1 MAINWLDNANFNN
14 RAVREDYVERIANDM
29 INGRWDGRN
38 GEPIKFDTTG
48 RLIEGQH
55 RMWAC
60 VKSDTP
66 FETLMITGVSP
77 ESYNT
82 SGIGRPKSFAD
93 FLGPVHGE
101 KNVFNLA
108 SAVRL
113 VYHWS
118 TGTLDKQRD
127 GKTLPTIK
135 QLETVYRD
143 HPNLKDSVSAIANR
157 SDVRKIITPSYAM
170 LIHYAA
176 TLENNSAR
184 VESFFDRLGSGLGLY
199 EDDPVY
205 HLRRFL
211 LSQRS
216 LKPGQRRSRQEYVLA
231 LAIKAWNACKNEQKM
246 KALSFRVGEPFP
258 QL

>member
-38 GEPIKFDTTG
+38 GEPIK
-48 RLIEGQH
+48 
-55 RMWAC
+55 
-60 VKSDTP
+60 
-66 FETLMITGVSP
+66 
-77 ESYNT
+77 
-82 SGIGRPKSFAD
+82 
-93 FLGPVHGE
+93 
-101 KNVFNLA
+101 
-108 SAVRL
+108 
-113 VYHWS
+113 
-118 TGTLDKQRD
+118 
-127 GKTLPTIK
+127 
-135 QLETVYRD
+135 
-143 HPNLKDSVSAIANR
+143 
-157 SDVRKIITPSYAM
+157 
-170 LIHYAA
+170 
-176 TLENNSAR
+176 
-184 VESFFDRLGSGLGLY
+184 
-199 EDDPVY
+199 Y